1 LYHNVKLTDPAE
13 YFLVFGYIVEV
24 SINKKSALRSVKF
37 VNRDGL
43 SILATLCKQKF
54 GGPRPWSPRI
64 SASQSV

>member
-37 VNRDGL
+37 VNMFA
-43 SILATLCKQKF
+43 IIPTT
-54 GGPRPWSPRI
+54 
-64 SASQSV
+64 